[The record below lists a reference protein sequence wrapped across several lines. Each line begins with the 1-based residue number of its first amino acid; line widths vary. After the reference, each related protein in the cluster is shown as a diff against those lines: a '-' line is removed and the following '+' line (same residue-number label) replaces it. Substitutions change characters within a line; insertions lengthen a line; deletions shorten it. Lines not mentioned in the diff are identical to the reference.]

1 MEKRNNKNFFLVQIG
16 VVIMAIV
23 GYFYIIE
30 ETQIEARESTF
41 VERNSEI
48 DAKLAERKSETTNSS
63 EVNLA
68 VELKDEI
75 LGTLDVL
82 GMKEIAETEETK
94 ETEKIEEVQQFRLI
108 QETEETVEDEEPDF
122 IAFGKEANDFLVQEN
137 FTMPLILQNDPKWA
151 DKTYGTGEDENTMA
165 INGCAIVSLAMILS
179 YWQEETV
186 TPLEILD
193 WAGNDYFVTGQ
204 GTSWQIFEDFAHEYG
219 LNYYGLS
226 SYYEAKEV
234 VKSGKPVVVSVRPGT
249 FTEVGHI
256 MVLEMNDQ
264 GEVVVFDPNDD
275 PEKNHY
281 QVEFDDEVFIDE
293 SLAFWSYDRG

>member
-1 MEKRNNKNFFLVQIG
+1 MKKQNNKNFFLVQIG
-16 VVIMAIV
+16 LVIMAIA

-30 ETQIEARESTF
+30 ERQLETRESTG
-41 VERNSEI
+41 NSETQTAI
-48 DAKLAERKSETTNSS
+48 SEA
-63 EVNLA
+63 NLA
-68 VELKDEI
+68 VELKDEN

-82 GMKEIAETEETK
+82 KMKEVTETEG
-94 ETEKIEEVQQFRLI
+94 
-108 QETEETVEDEEPDF
+108 TVENEEMDF
-122 IAFGKEANDFLVQEN
+122 IAFGKEANDFLIQEN
-137 FTMPLILQNDPKWA
+137 FTMPLFLQNDPKWA
-151 DKTYGTGEDENTMA
+151 DKTYGIGEDENTMA

>member
-1 MEKRNNKNFFLVQIG
+1 MEKQNNKNFFLVQIG

-30 ETQIEARESTF
+30 ETKIEARESTF
-41 VERNSEI
+41 VERNSEV

-108 QETEETVEDEEPDF
+108 QETVEDEEPDF

-137 FTMPLILQNDPKWA
+137 FTMPLFLQNDPKWA

>member
-1 MEKRNNKNFFLVQIG
+1 MEKQNNKNFFLVQIG

-41 VERNSEI
+41 VERNSEV

-108 QETEETVEDEEPDF
+108 QETVEDEEPDF

-137 FTMPLILQNDPKWA
+137 FTMPLFLQNDPKWA

>member
-1 MEKRNNKNFFLVQIG
+1 MEKQNNKNFFLVQIG

-30 ETQIEARESTF
+30 ETQIEERESTF

-68 VELKDEI
+68 VEFKDEF
-75 LGTLDVL
+75 LGTLDIW

-122 IAFGKEANDFLVQEN
+122 IAFGKEANDFLAQEN
-137 FTMPLILQNDPKWA
+137 FTMPLFLQNDPKWA